1 MNVIKLIKL
10 KNKEMKTKEQKKT
23 KAQKKQR
30 NKYVIIHDSNDLLEV
45 LGYASRK
52 QASINHK
59 NTIK

>member
-1 MNVIKLIKL
+1 
-10 KNKEMKTKEQKKT
+10 MKTKEQTKT

-30 NKYVIIHDSNDLLEV
+30 RKYVIIHDSNDLLET

-59 NTIK
+59 NATK